1 MSISEH
7 LKLAALLNVP
17 GAPLAQDLLAAFVES
32 LSAKGV
38 QVMGLLQETRREQGQ
53 KKAMDLVEVGT
64 GKRFSIKQNLGKSAG
79 CQVDTQ
85 GVAEATEVLRR
96 ALSARPALVVINKFS
111 HLESEGQGLAAE
123 MLALMAEGIPV
134 LTTVTPEYVEAWE
147 RFTGGL
153 ATVLEPNGQALQDW
167 WQGPP

>member
-17 GAPLAQDLLAAFVES
+17 GAPLAQDLLATFVES
-32 LSAKGV
+32 LSARGL

-53 KKAMDLVEVGT
+53 KKAMDLVEIGT

-123 MLALMAEGIPV
+123 MLALMAEGIPG
-134 LTTVTPEYVEAWE
+134 LTTVTPEYVEAWD

-153 ATVLEPNGQALQDW
+153 AAVLEPSGQALQDW
-167 WQGPP
+167 WQGS